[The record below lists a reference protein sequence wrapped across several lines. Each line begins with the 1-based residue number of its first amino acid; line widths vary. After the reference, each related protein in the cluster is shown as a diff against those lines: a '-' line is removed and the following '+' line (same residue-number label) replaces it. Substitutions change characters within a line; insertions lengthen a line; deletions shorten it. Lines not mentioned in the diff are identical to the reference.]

1 MNIFGKFLNKIR
13 STFYKK
19 KKIISVKHNNLELN
33 FINNNEL
40 TLFRSL
46 SFSNKE
52 PETLKW
58 INRFKKN
65 STFFDIGA
73 NVGLYSIYAA
83 KLTGANVY
91 AFEPSVLNLEILYK
105 NIDLNKLNEKICIV
119 PIALNNEN
127 SVDRFN
133 MSDIRNASALSTFG
147 KTYDQYGNNLKIISF
162 YKTLGMRPDILIKLL
177 NIDYPRYIKI
187 DVDGIEHLILDGLGS
202 ILENTQSILIELTEN
217 FYEQSEKATEIMKKY
232 NFIRDKSLDSEHNY
246 GKTVNQIWIKNL

>member
-1 MNIFGKFLNKIR
+1 MMNIFDKFLYKIR

-19 KKIISVKHNNLELN
+19 KKIISVKHNSLEVK

-58 INRFKKN
+58 INRFEKN

-105 NIDLNKLNEKICIV
+105 NIDLNNLNLFQFQSYLS
-119 PIALNNEN
+119 LNYYFE
-127 SVDRFN
+127 
-133 MSDIRNASALSTFG
+133 
-147 KTYDQYGNNLKIISF
+147 
-162 YKTLGMRPDILIKLL
+162 
-177 NIDYPRYIKI
+177 
-187 DVDGIEHLILDGLGS
+187 
-202 ILENTQSILIELTEN
+202 
-217 FYEQSEKATEIMKKY
+217 
-232 NFIRDKSLDSEHNY
+232 
-246 GKTVNQIWIKNL
+246 NQIFDFLKNITCHLA